1 MTVFIIKSVHD
12 INSANKDIESDSI
25 IMTIKGY
32 KMTYSID
39 DLEMIEH
46 PDGRREIIV
55 TDEALK
61 LILDGLDA
69 MNLTLPVSAD
79 DEEVIFEYLADLD
92 SGIGNVESEGIR
104 PTREYDERVCR
115 AVDEFN
121 PPLDTDFIDY
131 DKVNKRV
138 SELLVEL
145 GTDGKYTLDYERWL
159 PRVEK
164 KPNSKKNAEL
174 RNKSV

>member
-55 TDEALK
+55 IDETLK

-104 PTREYDERVCR
+104 PTREYDGRVCR
-115 AVDEFN
+115 AVDELIR
-121 PPLDTDFIDY
+121 P
-131 DKVNKRV
+131 
-138 SELLVEL
+138 
-145 GTDGKYTLDYERWL
+145 
-159 PRVEK
+159 
-164 KPNSKKNAEL
+164 
-174 RNKSV
+174 